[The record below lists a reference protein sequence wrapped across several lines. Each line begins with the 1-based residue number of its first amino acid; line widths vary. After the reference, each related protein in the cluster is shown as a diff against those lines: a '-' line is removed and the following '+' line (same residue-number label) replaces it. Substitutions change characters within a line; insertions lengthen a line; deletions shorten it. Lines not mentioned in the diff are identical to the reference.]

1 MVWVNGVPGDSID
14 ARDRAVQFG
23 DGCFTTA
30 RIHQGKIVQTEA
42 HLTRLQQACER
53 LKIGG
58 VDWQR
63 LESEMI
69 GAAATRDDGVL
80 KVILTRGSGGR
91 GYSAAGCSQP
101 ARIISLSDYPSR
113 YHSLRET
120 GARLA
125 LSSIRLGK
133 NPQLA
138 GIKHLNR
145 LEQVLIRTELD
156 QTAADEA
163 LVLDSD
169 AMLVECCAANLFW
182 RTGNQVFTP
191 DLSTSGVNGIQRQR
205 VMRQVVQLGFRLKEV
220 SAEMD
225 VLATAEEVLLTNA
238 LMPVLP
244 VYQAEQW
251 RYASRQL
258 FNLLNPPFLND
269 AGPL

>member
-1 MVWVNGVPGDSID
+1 MMWVNGDTRDNID
-14 ARDRAVQFG
+14 IRDRAVQFG

-30 RIHQGKIVQTEA
+30 RVQQGRVTFLEA

-53 LKIGG
+53 LMIVA
-58 VDWQR
+58 VDWHN
-63 LESEMI
+63 LEKEMSF
-69 GAAATRDDGVL
+69 AATTRSDAVL

-91 GYSAAGCSQP
+91 GYSATGCSQP
-101 ARIISLSDYPSR
+101 VRIISLADYPAH
-113 YHSLRET
+113 YHTLRQT

-125 LSSIRLGK
+125 LSSVRLGK
-133 NPQLA
+133 NPHLA

-145 LEQVLIRTELD
+145 LEQVLIRTELE

-191 DLSTSGVNGIQRQR
+191 DLTASGVNGIQRQW
-205 VMRQVVQLGFRLKEV
+205 VMQQVVQLGFTLTEV
-220 SAEMD
+220 RAEID
-225 VLATAEEVLLTNA
+225 ALASAEEVLITNA

-244 VYQAEQW
+244 VYQVENW
-251 RYASRQL
+251 HYSSRQL
-258 FNLLNPPFLND
+258 FGLLNHHNE
-269 AGPL
+269 